1 MKKLILFFMLQMF
14 FFSGLHAEFRP
25 FIQKQIDLIYQRNE
39 GNTTKEEIQKIAEEE
54 MKHYIKSIENFILNK
69 EVMFKK
75 ESPHLKE
82 IFVLEKHI
90 KYNKRRGN
98 KYAVMRD
105 EVLIKSYEIIRSQVH
120 MIKSIFRS
128 MDHYDINALDEKMN
142 KQFIKNQLEITE
154 LTKVDYTEFL
164 EKKDDHRILKS
175 LQKNI
180 KDYHAVIE
188 INADILN
195 YLALYKNRIFRLN
208 KYENYGIL
216 EIAIYLDHTS
226 WGNELNEMLD
236 PYNLSI
242 VKLLLVLFITIL
254 IYLIRTLLFRSIEFL
269 LLKINFITKY
279 SKEVINDIRIPL
291 NYLLIIF
298 NIDLIMYVYHDF
310 NNIEIFSKVFNIIYS
325 LLLSYILYRILNSI
339 ASIQINDI
347 QQSDKKIKSE
357 MVNVSIKIINFIIMI
372 MGLLLVLHFAGANLT
387 TVLSGLG
394 IGGFA
399 VAFAA
404 RETLS
409 NFLGTISI
417 LMSDTYSQG
426 DWIVVDDKQG
436 TVVEIGL
443 RVTTLRTF
451 DNALISIPNGL
462 IATKDVKNW
471 NKRTLG
477 RRIKMSIGVKYD
489 SKPDN
494 IHNAIEEIRKML
506 LTHPDIASDKTTYS
520 ENRNRKSAKL
530 VSEED
535 ELGIKRT
542 LLVYLDEFSDSSIN
556 ILVYCFSKKTVW
568 QEWLAAK
575 EDVMYKIMH
584 ILEKNDLEFAFPS
597 MSLYNEKE
605 D

>member
-1 MKKLILFFMLQMF
+1 LLSSL
-14 FFSGLHAEFRP
+14 SLTTLHAEFTP
-25 FIQKQIDLIYQRNE
+25 FIKKQIELIQQRNDD
-39 GNTTKEEIQKIAEEE
+39 NITKEKIQHIAEEE
-54 MKHYIKSIENFILNK
+54 MKLYVSALENLLLDKTTINREEK
-69 EVMFKK
+69 RYGN
-75 ESPHLKE
+75 E
-82 IFVLEKHI
+82 IYMLEKHV

-98 KYAVMRD
+98 KYAVIRD
-105 EVLIKSYEIIRSQVH
+105 EVLIKSYKILRIQDE

-128 MDHYDINALDEKMN
+128 MDHYDMQALNEKMN
-142 KQFIKNQLEITE
+142 KQFIKNQLEVDK
-154 LTKVDYTEFL
+154 LTTNDYSDIL
-164 EKKDDHRILKS
+164 EIEPEHRIMKS
-175 LQKNI
+175 AQKNI
-180 KDYHAVIE
+180 RDYHAIIE
-188 INADILN
+188 INTDIFN

-208 KYENYGIL
+208 KYKNYGIL
-216 EIAIYLDHTS
+216 EIAIYLDHSS
-226 WGNELNEMLD
+226 WGKKFNEIFY
-236 PYNLSI
+236 PYNFSI
-242 VKLLLVLFITIL
+242 VKLVLIIFISIF
-254 IYLIRTLLFRSIEFL
+254 IYLIRTLLMRAIEIL
-269 LLKINFITKY
+269 LLKINFLKKY
-279 SKEVINDIRIPL
+279 SQSMMEDIRYPI
-291 NYLLIIF
+291 NALLIIL
-298 NIDLIMYVYHDF
+298 NVDLIIYIYKDF
-310 NNIEIFSKVFNIIYS
+310 NDIEIFDKFFNIVYS
-325 LLLSYILYRILNSI
+325 LLLTYIIYRILNSI

-347 QQSDKKIKSE
+347 QRSDKKIKSE
-357 MVNVSIKIINFIIMI
+357 MVNVTIKIINFIIMI
-372 MGLLLVLHFAGANLT
+372 VGLLLVLHFAGANLT

-436 TVVEIGL
+436 NVVEIGL

-451 DNALISIPNGL
+451 DNALISIPNGI

-489 SKPDN
+489 SKPAN
-494 IHNAIEEIRKML
+494 IHQAIEEIREML
-506 LTHPDIASDKTTYS
+506 LTHPDIASDKTRYQ
-520 ENRNRKSAKL
+520 ENRTRKNAKL

-568 QEWLAAK
+568 QEWLATK
-575 EDVMYKIMH
+575 EDVMYKIMD

-597 MSLYNEKE
+597 MSLYKE

>member
-1 MKKLILFFMLQMF
+1 M
-14 FFSGLHAEFRP
+14 
-25 FIQKQIDLIYQRNE
+25 
-39 GNTTKEEIQKIAEEE
+39 
-54 MKHYIKSIENFILNK
+54 
-69 EVMFKK
+69 
-75 ESPHLKE
+75 
-82 IFVLEKHI
+82 
-90 KYNKRRGN
+90 
-98 KYAVMRD
+98 
-105 EVLIKSYEIIRSQVH
+105 
-120 MIKSIFRS
+120 
-128 MDHYDINALDEKMN
+128 
-142 KQFIKNQLEITE
+142 
-154 LTKVDYTEFL
+154 
-164 EKKDDHRILKS
+164 
-175 LQKNI
+175 
-180 KDYHAVIE
+180 
-188 INADILN
+188 
-195 YLALYKNRIFRLN
+195 
-208 KYENYGIL
+208 
-216 EIAIYLDHTS
+216 
-226 WGNELNEMLD
+226 
-236 PYNLSI
+236 
-242 VKLLLVLFITIL
+242 
-254 IYLIRTLLFRSIEFL
+254 
-269 LLKINFITKY
+269 
-279 SKEVINDIRIPL
+279 
-291 NYLLIIF
+291 LIIF
-298 NIDLIMYVYHDF
+298 NIDLIVYIYHDF
-310 NNIEIFSKVFNIIYS
+310 NNVELYSKFINVIYS
-325 LLLSYILYRILNSI
+325 ILVPYILYRILNSI

-347 QQSDKKIKSE
+347 QQSEKKIKSE
-357 MVNVSIKIINFIIMI
+357 MVNVTIKVINFIIMI
-372 MGLLLVLHFAGANLT
+372 MALLLVLHFAGANLT

-462 IATKDVKNW
+462 IATNDVKNW

-477 RRIKMSIGVKYD
+477 RRIKMSIGVKYN

-494 IHNAIEEIRKML
+494 IYQAIEEIREML
-506 LTHPDIASDKTTYS
+506 LTHPDIASDKTSYQ
-520 ENRNRKSAKL
+520 ENRKRKSPKL

-568 QEWLAAK
+568 QEWLATK

-597 MSLYNEKE
+597 LSLYSEKE

>member
-1 MKKLILFFMLQMF
+1 MLHTLFI
-14 FFSGLHAEFRP
+14 SGLHAEFKP
-25 FIQKQIDLIYQRNE
+25 FIQKQIDLIHKSDDSNI
-39 GNTTKEEIQKIAEEE
+39 TKEEIQKIAEEE
-54 MKHYIKSIENFILNK
+54 MNLYVQGLENLLLNK
-69 EVMFKK
+69 TVI
-75 ESPHLKE
+75 LKQDEMYLSE
-82 IFVLEKHI
+82 IFMLEKHI
-90 KYNKRRGN
+90 KHNKKRDN
-98 KYAVMRD
+98 KYAVIRD
-105 EVLIKSYEIIRSQVH
+105 EVLIKSYKILRSQNQMV
-120 MIKSIFRS
+120 KSIFRS
-128 MDHYDINALDEKMN
+128 MDHYDMEALDEKMN
-142 KQFIKNQLEITE
+142 KQFIKNQLEIEE
-154 LTKVDYTEFL
+154 LTKIDYSEIL
-164 EKKDDHRILKS
+164 DKKDDHRIIKS
-175 LQKNI
+175 VHKNI
-180 KDYHAVIE
+180 RDYHAILE
-188 INADILN
+188 INADMLN

-208 KYENYGIL
+208 KYKNYGIL
-216 EIAIYLDHTS
+216 EIALFLDHTS
-226 WGNELNEMLD
+226 WGHEFNEMLYLYD
-236 PYNLSI
+236 LSI
-242 VKLLLVLFITIL
+242 VKVLLVLFISIF
-254 IYLIRTLLFRSIEFL
+254 IYLIRTLLLRVIEFL

-279 SKEVINDIRIPL
+279 SKEIIHDIRRPL
-291 NYLLIIF
+291 NYILIIF
-298 NIDLIMYVYHDF
+298 NIDLIVYIYHDF
-310 NNIEIFSKVFNIIYS
+310 NNIELFSKFVNVLYS
-325 LLLSYILYRILNSI
+325 LLFSYILYRILNSI

-347 QQSDKKIKSE
+347 QQSEKKIKSE
-357 MVNVSIKIINFIIMI
+357 MVNVTIKVVNFIIMI
-372 MGLLLVLHFAGANLT
+372 MALLLVLHFAGANLT

-451 DNALISIPNGL
+451 DNALISIPNGI
-462 IATKDVKNW
+462 IATNDVKNW

-477 RRIKMSIGVKYD
+477 RRIKMSIGVKYN

-494 IHNAIEEIRKML
+494 IHQAIEEIREML
-506 LTHPDIASDKTTYS
+506 LTHPDIASDKTSYQ
-520 ENRNRKSAKL
+520 ENRKRKNPKL

-568 QEWLAAK
+568 QQWLATK

-597 MSLYNEKE
+597 LSLYNENE
-605 D
+605 V

>member
-1 MKKLILFFMLQMF
+1 MLHTLFI
-14 FFSGLHAEFRP
+14 SGLHAEFTP
-25 FIQKQIDLIYQRNE
+25 FIKKQIQLIYQRDDD
-39 GNTTKEEIQKIAEEE
+39 NTTQEEIQIIAEEE
-54 MKHYIKSIENFILNK
+54 MRLYVLALENLLLNK
-69 EVMFKK
+69 N
-75 ESPHLKE
+75 E
-82 IFVLEKHI
+82 IFNEEKLYVNETFLLEKHI

-98 KYAVMRD
+98 KYAVIRD
-105 EVLIKSYEIIRSQVH
+105 EVLIKSYKVLRSQNQ

-128 MDHYDINALDEKMN
+128 MDHYDMEALDEKMN
-142 KQFIKNQLEITE
+142 KQFIKNQLDINKITN
-154 LTKVDYTEFL
+154 VDYSHL
-164 EKKDDHRILKS
+164 LDKKVDHRIIKS
-175 LQKNI
+175 AQKNI
-180 KDYHAVIE
+180 KDFHAIIE

-208 KYENYGIL
+208 KYKNYGIL
-216 EIAIYLDHTS
+216 NIAIYLDHTTL
-226 WGNELNEMLD
+226 GNEINNILY

-242 VKLLLVLFITIL
+242 VKLLLVLFISML
-254 IYLIRTLLFRSIEFL
+254 IYLIRRLLLRVIEFFL
-269 LLKINFITKY
+269 IKIHFLTKY
-279 SKEVINDIRIPL
+279 SKDIINDIRNPI
-291 NYLLIIF
+291 NYMLIIF
-298 NIDLIMYVYHDF
+298 NIDLIVYIYHDF
-310 NNIEIFSKVFNIIYS
+310 NNVELYSKFINVIYS
-325 LLLSYILYRILNSI
+325 ILVPYILYRILNSI

-347 QQSDKKIKSE
+347 QQSEKKIKSE
-357 MVNVSIKIINFIIMI
+357 MVNVTIKVINFIIMI
-372 MGLLLVLHFAGANLT
+372 MALLLVLHFAGANLT

-462 IATKDVKNW
+462 IATNDVKNW

-477 RRIKMSIGVKYD
+477 RRIKMSIGVKYN

-494 IHNAIEEIRKML
+494 IYQAIEEIREML
-506 LTHPDIASDKTTYS
+506 LTHPDIASDKTSYQ
-520 ENRNRKSAKL
+520 ENRKRKSPKL

-568 QEWLAAK
+568 QEWLATK

-597 MSLYNEKE
+597 LSLYSEKE